1 MIILDADPLENISN
15 TKTIEAV
22 IADGRFVGRYNNSSQ
37 S

>member
-22 IADGRFVGRYNNSSQ
+22 IADGRLVGRYNNSSQ